1 MGIVDT
7 AQAQQSNRRYIRR
20 VMQAPLL
27 TREHEVDLVKRWRDG
42 HDEHALHELIQ
53 SYSRIAVSIAM
64 RYRRYGLPVSD
75 LIQEGNIG
83 LLEAAKRFDADKGVR
98 FATYANWWVRA
109 AVQDYVLRNWSIV
122 RTGTTSAQKSLFF
135 NLRRLRAKIAA
146 PDGPLSASHRHEIA
160 SELNVR
166 DSDVAGM
173 EARLSIGDRSL
184 NAETGDGDDRQWQDL
199 LESKDPSP
207 EEVVVAFHDEA
218 TRAAW
223 LNAALAELNDRE
235 RTIIEKRR
243 LSEDG
248 ATLESL
254 GQDFG
259 ISKERVRQ
267 IEGEALKK
275 LRTALVQQAGDDNH
289 GHFVA

>member
-1 MGIVDT
+1 MIDT

-27 TREHEVDLVKRWRDG
+27 TREREIDLVKRWRDAS
-42 HDEHALHELIQ
+42 DEHALHELIE
-53 SYSRIAVSIAM
+53 SYSRVAVSIAM
-64 RYRRYGLPVSD
+64 RYRRYGLPVGD

-146 PDGPLSASHRHEIA
+146 PDGPLNATHRHQIA
-160 SELNVR
+160 KELNVR

-173 EARLSIGDRSL
+173 ESRLSIGDRSL
-184 NAETGDGDDRQWQDL
+184 NAETGEGDGRQWQDL
-199 LESKDPSP
+199 IESSDPNP

-223 LNAALAELNDRE
+223 LNTALAELNDRE

-254 GQDFG
+254 GHDFG

-275 LRTALVQQAGDDNH
+275 LRNALVQQAGDENH
-289 GHFVA
+289 SHFVA